1 MNPLQQHHKRT
12 PSMFSSS
19 LPSGLPLSSSFSPN
33 THIPH
38 LSLIN
43 DTKRNQS
50 SIMPN
55 TLHKSWIINIH
66 GLTEECLGC
75 NGLVVLKERQILFT
89 GHTSLFASCSEG
101 LSTINIFEPIIKSLI
116 CIISFCWVE
125 KATRLQ
131 HTHNQ

>member
-55 TLHKSWIINIH
+55 KLHKSWIINIH

-75 NGLVVLKERQILFT
+75 NVLVVLKERQILFT
-89 GHTSLFASCSEG
+89 GHTSLIATELCNFHLQLFRG
-101 LSTINIFEPIIKSLI
+101 LK
-116 CIISFCWVE
+116 
-125 KATRLQ
+125 
-131 HTHNQ
+131 HH